1 MEELTDLATV
11 VEIGIMAVISEVAEE
26 IYRINV
32 ELPGKP
38 VTVSMFVIDDELP
51 DELYGKAVVGVA
63 ETSGW
68 YDPAVYPELRS
79 AAPWVMEDMIE
90 AQVMLPEALGDS
102 LASSAPR
109 LVEMMH
115 AAADA
120 GEPIVV
126 SAVGTSGHSARAV
139 ALILNGAMGESAVAA
154 GPAEARESADEA
166 LAPRRRGLCIAIS
179 HGGLSTSTVRALA
192 AAREAGAKTAL
203 ITAADNTPAR
213 DIADVVLVT
222 PLRDK
227 SYCHTVGYTSPMLAG
242 FYLASAYRQEEFP
255 AAGLGRY
262 LGELLTMRTR
272 ALEIGGELGKVER
285 LVSAGSLI
293 DVPTAREL
301 ALKVAEGAWVPT
313 TMLGVEDTLHGHLVA
328 HDANSALVVVV
339 TGGPGADRAAEG
351 AHELLM
357 AARKIGLQTA
367 AILSPDLEGAI
378 LSEDVTAGKL
388 VIPHAALP
396 ELVTS
401 LLGGAVALQL
411 LTVGLVHARKT
422 NPDLLRREQAPYRE
436 AVAAGGAKQPR
447 R

>member
-1 MEELTDLATV
+1 M
-11 VEIGIMAVISEVAEE
+11 
-26 IYRINV
+26 
-32 ELPGKP
+32 
-38 VTVSMFVIDDELP
+38 
-51 DELYGKAVVGVA
+51 VGVA

-203 ITAADNTPAR
+203 VTAADNTPAR

-272 ALEIGGELGKVER
+272 ALEIGGELGKAER

-328 HDANSALVVVV
+328 HDANSALVVVA
-339 TGGPGADRAAEG
+339 TGGPNADRAAEG
-351 AHELLM
+351 AHELLT
-357 AARKIGLQTA
+357 AARQIGLRTA

-378 LSEDVTAGKL
+378 LSDDVTAGKL

-411 LTVGLVHARKT
+411 LTIGLVYARKT
-422 NPDLLRREQAPYRE
+422 NPDLLRREQAPYRA
-436 AVAAGGAKQPR
+436 AVAAGRAKQPR

>member
-1 MEELTDLATV
+1 M
-11 VEIGIMAVISEVAEE
+11 
-26 IYRINV
+26 
-32 ELPGKP
+32 
-38 VTVSMFVIDDELP
+38 
-51 DELYGKAVVGVA
+51 VGVA

-166 LAPRRRGLCIAIS
+166 LAPRSRGLCIAIS

-203 ITAADNTPAR
+203 VTAADNTPAR

-262 LGELLTMRTR
+262 LRELLTMRTR
-272 ALEIGGELGKVER
+272 ALEIGGELGKAER

-301 ALKVAEGAWVPT
+301 ALKAAEGAWVPT

-328 HDANSALVVVV
+328 HDANSALVVVA
-339 TGGPGADRAAEG
+339 TGGPSADRAAEG

-357 AARKIGLQTA
+357 AARQIGLQTA

-411 LTVGLVHARKT
+411 LTVGLVYARKT
-422 NPDLLRREQAPYRE
+422 NPDLLRREQAPYRA
-436 AVAAGGAKQPR
+436 AVAAGRAKQPR

>member
-1 MEELTDLATV
+1 M
-11 VEIGIMAVISEVAEE
+11 
-26 IYRINV
+26 
-32 ELPGKP
+32 
-38 VTVSMFVIDDELP
+38 
-51 DELYGKAVVGVA
+51 VGVA

-339 TGGPGADRAAEG
+339 TGGPDADRAAEG
-351 AHELLM
+351 AHDLLM

>member
-1 MEELTDLATV
+1 
-11 VEIGIMAVISEVAEE
+11 MAEA
-26 IYRINV
+26 
-32 ELPGKP
+32 
-38 VTVSMFVIDDELP
+38 
-51 DELYGKAVVGVA
+51 
-63 ETSGW
+63 SGW

-90 AQVMLPEALGDS
+90 AQVMVPEALGGS

-109 LVEMMH
+109 LVEMLH
-115 AAADA
+115 AAAGA

-139 ALILNGAMGESAVAA
+139 ALILNGAIGESAVAA
-154 GPAEARESADEA
+154 GPAEARESADQA

-179 HGGLSTSTVRALA
+179 HSGLSASTVRALA

-203 ITAADNTPAR
+203 ITAAGSTPAR

-227 SYCHTVGYTSPMLAG
+227 SYCHTVGYTSPMLTG
-242 FYLASAYRQEEFP
+242 FYLASAYRGEEFP

-262 LGELLTMRTR
+262 LGDLLAMRTR
-272 ALEIGGELGKVER
+272 ALEIGGALGKAER
-285 LVSAGSLI
+285 LVAAGSLI

-328 HDANSALVVVV
+328 HDENSALVVVV
-339 TGGPGADRAAEG
+339 TGGPGADRAAQG

-357 AARKIGLQTA
+357 AARRIGLRTA
-367 AILSPDLEGAI
+367 AILSPDLAGAI
-378 LSEDVTAGKL
+378 DTEYVTAGEL
-388 VIPHAALP
+388 VIPPAELP

-411 LTVGLVHARKT
+411 LTIGLVHARKT

-436 AVAAGGAKQPR
+436 AVAVGRAKHPR

>member
-1 MEELTDLATV
+1 M
-11 VEIGIMAVISEVAEE
+11 
-26 IYRINV
+26 
-32 ELPGKP
+32 
-38 VTVSMFVIDDELP
+38 
-51 DELYGKAVVGVA
+51 VGVA

-102 LASSAPR
+102 LASSSPR

-285 LVSAGSLI
+285 LISAGSLI

-339 TGGPGADRAAEG
+339 AGGPGADRAAEG

>member
-1 MEELTDLATV
+1 M
-11 VEIGIMAVISEVAEE
+11 
-26 IYRINV
+26 
-32 ELPGKP
+32 
-38 VTVSMFVIDDELP
+38 
-51 DELYGKAVVGVA
+51 GVA

-102 LASSAPR
+102 LASSASQ

-139 ALILNGAMGESAVAA
+139 ALILNDAVGESAVAA

-203 ITAADNTPAR
+203 VTAADNTPAR

-285 LVSAGSLI
+285 LISAGSLI

-328 HDANSALVVVV
+328 HDANSALVVVA
-339 TGGPGADRAAEG
+339 TGGPSADRAAEG

-357 AARKIGLQTA
+357 AARRIGLQTA

>member
-1 MEELTDLATV
+1 
-11 VEIGIMAVISEVAEE
+11 
-26 IYRINV
+26 
-32 ELPGKP
+32 
-38 VTVSMFVIDDELP
+38 
-51 DELYGKAVVGVA
+51 VVGVA

-90 AQVMLPEALGDS
+90 AQVMLPQALGES

-109 LVEMMH
+109 LVEMLH

-192 AAREAGAKTAL
+192 AAREAGAKTVL
-203 ITAADNTPAR
+203 VTAADNTPAR

-227 SYCHTVGYTSPMLAG
+227 SYCHTIGYTSPMLAA
-242 FYLASAYRQEEFP
+242 FYLASVYRQEEFP

-262 LGELLTMRTR
+262 LGELLTMRTP
-272 ALEIGGELGKVER
+272 ALEIGRELAKAER
-285 LVSAGSLI
+285 LVTAGSLI

-313 TMLGVEDTLHGHLVA
+313 TALGLEDTLHGHLVA
-328 HDANSALVVVV
+328 HDANSALVVVA
-339 TGGPGADRAAEG
+339 TTGPGADRAAEG

-357 AARKIGLQTA
+357 AARRIGLRTA

-378 LSEDVTAGKL
+378 QSEDVTAGKL
-388 VIPHAALP
+388 VIPDAALP
-396 ELVTS
+396 ELVIS

-411 LTVGLVHARKT
+411 LTIGLVHARKT

-436 AVAAGGAKQPR
+436 AVAAGRAKHPR

>member
-1 MEELTDLATV
+1 
-11 VEIGIMAVISEVAEE
+11 
-26 IYRINV
+26 
-32 ELPGKP
+32 
-38 VTVSMFVIDDELP
+38 
-51 DELYGKAVVGVA
+51 VVGVA
-63 ETSGW
+63 EASGW

-109 LVEMMH
+109 LVEMLH
-115 AAADA
+115 TAAGA

-154 GPAEARESADEA
+154 GPAEARESADQA

-203 ITAADNTPAR
+203 ITAAGNTPAR

-227 SYCHTVGYTSPMLAG
+227 SYCHTVGYTSPMLTG
-242 FYLASAYRQEEFP
+242 FYLASAYQEGEFP
-255 AAGLGRY
+255 AAGLAGY
-262 LGELLTMRTR
+262 LRELLTMRTR
-272 ALEIGGELGKVER
+272 ALEVGGALGKAER
-285 LVSAGSLI
+285 LVAAGSLI

-313 TMLGVEDTLHGHLVA
+313 TVLGVEDTLHGHLVA
-328 HDANSALVVVV
+328 HDANSALVAVV
-339 TGGPGADRAAEG
+339 TGGPNADRAAEG

-357 AARKIGLQTA
+357 AARRIGLQTA

-411 LTVGLVHARKT
+411 LTIGLVHARKT

-436 AVAAGGAKQPR
+436 AVAAGRAKHPR

>member
-1 MEELTDLATV
+1 M
-11 VEIGIMAVISEVAEE
+11 
-26 IYRINV
+26 
-32 ELPGKP
+32 
-38 VTVSMFVIDDELP
+38 
-51 DELYGKAVVGVA
+51 A

-90 AQVMLPEALGDS
+90 AQVTLPEALGDS

-109 LVEMMH
+109 LVEMLH
-115 AAADA
+115 AAAGA

-139 ALILNGAMGESAVAA
+139 ALILNGAMGESAVAV

-203 ITAADNTPAR
+203 ITAAGNTPAR

-227 SYCHTVGYTSPMLAG
+227 SFCHTVGYTSPMLTG
-242 FYLASAYRQEEFP
+242 FYLASAYREEEFP
-255 AAGLGRY
+255 AAALGRY
-262 LGELLTMRTR
+262 LRELLTMRSR
-272 ALEIGGELGKVER
+272 ALEIGGALGKAER
-285 LVSAGSLI
+285 LVAAGSLI
-293 DVPTAREL
+293 DVPTAKEL

-313 TMLGVEDTLHGHLVA
+313 TVLGVEDTLHGHLVA

-339 TGGPGADRAAEG
+339 TGGPSADRAAEG
-351 AHELLM
+351 AHQLLM
-357 AARKIGLQTA
+357 AARRIGLRTA

-378 LSEDVTAGKL
+378 LSEDVTAGKV
-388 VIPHAALP
+388 VIPRAELP
-396 ELVTS
+396 EIVTS

-411 LTVGLVHARKT
+411 LTIGLVHARKT
-422 NPDLLRREQAPYRE
+422 NPDLLRRGQAPYRE
-436 AVAAGGAKQPR
+436 AVAAGRAKQPR

>member
-1 MEELTDLATV
+1 MVGV
-11 VEIGIMAVISEVAEE
+11 VES
-26 IYRINV
+26 
-32 ELPGKP
+32 
-38 VTVSMFVIDDELP
+38 SD
-51 DELYGKAVVGVA
+51 
-63 ETSGW
+63 W

-90 AQVMLPEALGDS
+90 AQVRLPETLGDS
-102 LASSAPR
+102 LASTAPQ
-109 LVEMMH
+109 LAEMLH
-115 AAADA
+115 ATAEA

-166 LAPRRRGLCIAIS
+166 LAPRMKGLCIAIS

-192 AAREAGAKTAL
+192 AAREAGANTAL
-203 ITAADNTPAR
+203 ITAAGNTPAR
-213 DIADVVLVT
+213 DIADVVLRT

-227 SYCHTVGYTSPMLAG
+227 SYCHTVGYTSPILTG

-255 AAGLGRY
+255 AAGLAGY
-262 LGELLTMRTR
+262 LRELLTMRSR
-272 ALEIGGELGKVER
+272 ALEIGRALGKAER
-285 LVSAGSLI
+285 LVAAGSLI

-301 ALKVAEGAWVPT
+301 ALKVAEAAWIPT

-328 HDANSALVVVV
+328 HDANSALVVAV
-339 TGGPGADRAAEG
+339 TGGPGAGRAAEG
-351 AHELLM
+351 AHELLI
-357 AARKIGLQTA
+357 AARRIGLQTA
-367 AILSPDLEGAI
+367 AILSPDLAGAI
-378 LSEDVTAGKL
+378 LSDDVSAGTL
-388 VIPHAALP
+388 VIPHADLP

-401 LLGGAVALQL
+401 LLGGAMALQL
-411 LTVGLVHARKT
+411 LTIGLVHARGT

-436 AVAAGGAKQPR
+436 AVAAGGAKHAR

>member
-1 MEELTDLATV
+1 MVGV
-11 VEIGIMAVISEVAEE
+11 VES
-26 IYRINV
+26 
-32 ELPGKP
+32 
-38 VTVSMFVIDDELP
+38 SD
-51 DELYGKAVVGVA
+51 
-63 ETSGW
+63 W

-90 AQVMLPEALGDS
+90 AQVRLPETLGDS
-102 LASSAPR
+102 LASTAPQ
-109 LVEMMH
+109 LAEMLH
-115 AAADA
+115 AAAEA

-166 LAPRRRGLCIAIS
+166 LAPRRKGLCIAIS

-203 ITAADNTPAR
+203 ITAAGNTPAR
-213 DIADVVLVT
+213 DIADVVLRT

-227 SYCHTVGYTSPMLAG
+227 SYCHTVGYTSPILTG

-255 AAGLGRY
+255 AAGLAGY
-262 LGELLTMRTR
+262 LRELLTMRSR
-272 ALEIGGELGKVER
+272 ALEIGRALGKAER
-285 LVSAGSLI
+285 LVAAGSLI

-301 ALKVAEGAWVPT
+301 ALKVAEAAWIPT

-328 HDANSALVVVV
+328 HDANSALVVAV
-339 TGGPGADRAAEG
+339 TGGPGAGRAAEG
-351 AHELLM
+351 AHELLI
-357 AARKIGLQTA
+357 AARRIGLQTA
-367 AILSPDLEGAI
+367 AILSPDLAGAI
-378 LSEDVTAGKL
+378 LSDDVSAGTL
-388 VIPHAALP
+388 VIPHADLP

-401 LLGGAVALQL
+401 LLGGAMALQL
-411 LTVGLVHARKT
+411 LTTGLVHARGT

-436 AVAAGGAKQPR
+436 AVAAGGAKHAR

>member
-1 MEELTDLATV
+1 
-11 VEIGIMAVISEVAEE
+11 
-26 IYRINV
+26 
-32 ELPGKP
+32 
-38 VTVSMFVIDDELP
+38 
-51 DELYGKAVVGVA
+51 VVGVA
-63 ETSGW
+63 ETSDW

-90 AQVMLPEALGDS
+90 AQVMLPEALGNS

-109 LVEMMH
+109 LVEMSR
-115 AAADA
+115 AAASA

-139 ALILNGAMGESAVAA
+139 ALILNDAMGESAVAP
-154 GPAEARESADEA
+154 GPAEARESADQA

-203 ITAADNTPAR
+203 ITAAGDTPAR

-227 SYCHTVGYTSPMLAG
+227 SYCHTVGYTSPMLTG
-242 FYLASAYRQEEFP
+242 FYLASDYRQKEFP
-255 AAGLGRY
+255 AAGLARY
-262 LGELLTMRTR
+262 LRELLTMRTR
-272 ALEIGGELGKVER
+272 ALQIGGELGKAER
-285 LVSAGSLI
+285 LVTAGSLI
-293 DVPTAREL
+293 DVPTAQEL

-357 AARKIGLQTA
+357 AARRIGLRTA
-367 AILSPDLEGAI
+367 AILSPDVAGAI
-378 LSEDVTAGKL
+378 VSEDVTAGKL
-388 VIPHAALP
+388 VIPHAELP

-411 LTVGLVHARKT
+411 LTVGLIHARNT

-436 AVAAGGAKQPR
+436 AVAAGRAKHPR

>member
-1 MEELTDLATV
+1 M
-11 VEIGIMAVISEVAEE
+11 
-26 IYRINV
+26 
-32 ELPGKP
+32 
-38 VTVSMFVIDDELP
+38 
-51 DELYGKAVVGVA
+51 VGVA

-166 LAPRRRGLCIAIS
+166 LAPRSRGLCIAIS

-262 LGELLTMRTR
+262 LRELLTMRTR
-272 ALEIGGELGKVER
+272 ALEIGGELGKAER

-328 HDANSALVVVV
+328 HDANSALVVVA
-339 TGGPGADRAAEG
+339 TGGPSADRAAEG

-357 AARKIGLQTA
+357 AARQIGLQTA

-378 LSEDVTAGKL
+378 LTEDVTAGKL

-411 LTVGLVHARKT
+411 LTVGLVYARKT
-422 NPDLLRREQAPYRE
+422 NPDLLRREQAPYRA
-436 AVAAGGAKQPR
+436 AVAAGRAKQPR

>member
-1 MEELTDLATV
+1 
-11 VEIGIMAVISEVAEE
+11 
-26 IYRINV
+26 
-32 ELPGKP
+32 
-38 VTVSMFVIDDELP
+38 
-51 DELYGKAVVGVA
+51 VGVA
-63 ETSGW
+63 EASGW
-68 YDPAVYPELRS
+68 YDPAFYPELRR

-109 LVEMMH
+109 LVEMLH

-154 GPAEARESADEA
+154 GPAEARESADQA

-179 HGGLSTSTVRALA
+179 HGGLSASTVRALA
-192 AAREAGAKTAL
+192 AAREAGAKAAL
-203 ITAADNTPAR
+203 ITAAGSTPAR

-227 SYCHTVGYTSPMLAG
+227 SYCHTVGYTSPMLTG
-242 FYLASAYRQEEFP
+242 FYLASAYRGEEFP
-255 AAGLGRY
+255 ATGLAGY

-272 ALEIGGELGKVER
+272 ALEIGGALGKAER
-285 LVSAGSLI
+285 LVAAGSLI

-313 TMLGVEDTLHGHLVA
+313 TVLGVEDTLHGHLVA

-339 TGGPGADRAAEG
+339 TGGPSADRAAEG

-357 AARKIGLQTA
+357 AARRIGLRTA

-411 LTVGLVHARKT
+411 LTIGLVHARGT
-422 NPDLLRREQAPYRE
+422 NPDLLRREQAPYRQ
-436 AVAAGGAKQPR
+436 AVAAGRAKHPR

>member
-1 MEELTDLATV
+1 
-11 VEIGIMAVISEVAEE
+11 
-26 IYRINV
+26 
-32 ELPGKP
+32 
-38 VTVSMFVIDDELP
+38 
-51 DELYGKAVVGVA
+51 VVGVV
-63 ETSGW
+63 ESSDW

-90 AQVMLPEALGDS
+90 AQVRLPETLGDS
-102 LASSAPR
+102 LASTAPQ
-109 LVEMMH
+109 LAEMLH
-115 AAADA
+115 AAAEA

-166 LAPRRRGLCIAIS
+166 LAPRRKGLCIAIS

-203 ITAADNTPAR
+203 ITAAGNTPAR
-213 DIADVVLVT
+213 DIADVVLRT

-227 SYCHTVGYTSPMLAG
+227 SYCHTVGYTSPILTG

-255 AAGLGRY
+255 AAGLAGY
-262 LGELLTMRTR
+262 LRELLTMRSR
-272 ALEIGGELGKVER
+272 ALEIGRALGKAER
-285 LVSAGSLI
+285 LVAAGSLI

-301 ALKVAEGAWVPT
+301 ALKVAEAAWIPT

-328 HDANSALVVVV
+328 HDANSALVVAV
-339 TGGPGADRAAEG
+339 TGGPGAGRAAEG
-351 AHELLM
+351 AHELLI
-357 AARKIGLQTA
+357 AARRIGLQTA
-367 AILSPDLEGAI
+367 AMLSPDLVGAI
-378 LSEDVTAGKL
+378 LSDDVSAGTL
-388 VIPHAALP
+388 VIPHADLP

-401 LLGGAVALQL
+401 LLGGAMALQL
-411 LTVGLVHARKT
+411 LTIGLVHARGT
-422 NPDLLRREQAPYRE
+422 NPDLLRREQEPYRE
-436 AVAAGGAKQPR
+436 AVAAGGAKHAR